1 MSEPAVAGVANGA
14 EAGMSSGEPRWY
26 VVHALSNYEKRVA
39 ELLEDAIREQQAGGA
54 IEEVLLPTEK
64 VIEVRRGQRR
74 EVERRFMP
82 GYVLVR
88 MRMNSQSYHYINELP
103 RVIGFLGPVNNP
115 SPLSESEIR
124 RVKSQVEEGVERPR
138 PSVTF
143 SVGEEVRV
151 IDGPFESFS
160 GQVEE
165 VNEEHARL
173 KVTVLIFGRP
183 TPVELEFGQ
192 VQKAA

>member
-1 MSEPAVAGVANGA
+1 M
-14 EAGMSSGEPRWY
+14 
-26 VVHALSNYEKRVA
+26 
-39 ELLEDAIREQQAGGA
+39 
-54 IEEVLLPTEK
+54 
-64 VIEVRRGQRR
+64 
-74 EVERRFMP
+74 
-82 GYVLVR
+82 
-88 MRMNSQSYHYINELP
+88 
-103 RVIGFLGPVNNP
+103 
-115 SPLSESEIR
+115 PLSDSEVR

-160 GQVEE
+160 GQVED
-165 VNEEHARL
+165 VNEDQARL

-192 VQKAA
+192 VQKSA